1 MLLVFSYSSPYPQN
15 RVLHFT
21 HTRSTL
27 YCNKEVVGDMMKEIR
42 AKYLRQQNIHWVEK
56 NEKELQSKYKGM
68 YVLVCH
74 CHIVAATCCLWKPYG
89 LPFEEYGLGE
99 GTICWRF
106 D

>member
-1 MLLVFSYSSPYPQN
+1 
-15 RVLHFT
+15 
-21 HTRSTL
+21 
-27 YCNKEVVGDMMKEIR
+27 MMKEIR

-56 NEKELQSKYKGM
+56 NEKELQAKYKGM

-74 CHIVAATCCLWKPYG
+74 CHIVA
-89 LPFEEYGLGE
+89 E